1 MNRMKER
8 LFVATFSE
16 NAIAEI
22 RKYGLNIEFDHLCIS
37 ENLNAENIG
46 HTLMNMRKDRELSGA
61 DRAIAHGPYTELNA
75 SSVDP
80 RARQLTR
87 ERYEEAYQAC
97 RELEIKHMV
106 VHSGYIPNLYYKE
119 WHLEKSVEFWKEY
132 MADKPETFYLY
143 IENVFEDEPY
153 LLKNM
158 IDDIGDTRVKMCLD
172 TGHVNASSQKCY
184 SILDWIRELGDR
196 IGHVHIH
203 NNYGKKDEH
212 GSVFAGNMDMEKVV
226 EAINKYCGQEVTL
239 TIESQTCR
247 ESILWF
253 LERFCRQH

>member
-1 MNRMKER
+1 
-8 LFVATFSE
+8 
-16 NAIAEI
+16 
-22 RKYGLNIEFDHLCIS
+22 
-37 ENLNAENIG
+37 
-46 HTLMNMRKDRELSGA
+46 MRTLSGVP
-61 DRAIAHGPYTELNA
+61 GTG
-75 SSVDP
+75 
-80 RARQLTR
+80 
-87 ERYEEAYQAC
+87 
-97 RELEIKHMV
+97 IKHMV

-203 NNYGKKDEH
+203 NNYGKRM
-212 GSVFAGNMDMEKVV
+212 NMDPFLQGIWIWKKLLKRS
-226 EAINKYCGQEVTL
+226 INTVDRK
-239 TIESQTCR
+239 
-247 ESILWF
+247 
-253 LERFCRQH
+253 